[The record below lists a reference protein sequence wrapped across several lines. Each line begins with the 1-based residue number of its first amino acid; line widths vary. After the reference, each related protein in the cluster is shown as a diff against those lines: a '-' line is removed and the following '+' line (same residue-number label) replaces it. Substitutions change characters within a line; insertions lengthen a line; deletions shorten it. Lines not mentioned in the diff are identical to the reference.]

1 MKIIDRYLLRAF
13 LGPLAICLAAFIM
26 LFIVA
31 DLFDN
36 LSTFIGGR
44 TAPARIV
51 LYYLARIPTGLPHIA
66 PASLLLALLY
76 CLSHLTKNNELT
88 ALRACGV
95 STGRLMRPFL
105 AVGVF
110 STIVVAGVN
119 EGVSPWATWW
129 TKQFVAAQSAED
141 PETAYVALRRAYR
154 NNVGRRTWVIERFD
168 TRTQEMQGVEVTQ
181 NAPGGGERYKF
192 TADRARWLDG
202 RWWLF
207 GRICRQEFDPETQR
221 LRQDI
226 LPSPREMAEW
236 DETPRLFL
244 EEIYEKE
251 FRSVAGLFNYLRN
264 NPDISPGEVK
274 QVRVDIHSR
283 LAFPFAG
290 LIMTLIGLPFGY
302 HTGRKGALAGVLS
315 ALGLFFGFFI
325 LTHFGVWLGKNTAL
339 PAWIAGWLPNI
350 AFLGL
355 SVGLL
360 IRQR

>member
-1 MKIIDRYLLRAF
+1 MKILDRYLLRAF
-13 LGPLAICLAAFIM
+13 LGPLAICLAAFTM

-36 LSTFIGGR
+36 LSNFISGR
-44 TAPARIV
+44 TAPARVV

-76 CLSHLTKNNELT
+76 CLSNLAKNNELT

-95 STGRLMRPFL
+95 STPRLMAPFL
-105 AVGVF
+105 SVGIMATILVAILNEAV
-110 STIVVAGVN
+110 T
-119 EGVSPWATWW
+119 PWATWW
-129 TKQFVAAQSAED
+129 TKQFVAAQTAENPD
-141 PETAYVALRRAYR
+141 LAYVALRRAYR

-168 TRTQEMQGVEVTQ
+168 TRTKEMQGVEVTQ
-181 NAPGGGERYKF
+181 GAPDGGDRFKY
-192 TADRARWLDG
+192 TAESARWLDG

-207 GRICRQEFDPETQR
+207 GQIRYQEFDPATER
-221 LRQDI
+221 LRQEV
-226 LPSPREMAEW
+226 LPSPREMPEW

-251 FRSVAGLFNYLRN
+251 FRSVAGLLNYLRN
-264 NPDISPGEVK
+264 NPGISASEVK

-290 LIMTLIGLPFGY
+290 LLMTLIGLPFGY
-302 HTGRKGALAGVLS
+302 HTGRKGALAGVLT
-315 ALGLFFGFFI
+315 ALGLFFAYFV
-325 LTHFGVWLGKNTAL
+325 LVHVGVGLGKNTPL

-350 AFLGL
+350 AFLVLGI
-355 SVGLL
+355 GLL